1 MSGLRFVLQCLPSGI
16 LQKVLSGKL
25 ALCGDTCRG
34 RAADEKREWK
44 KVSVKFAYVFPFGN
58 RLRGRV
64 LSKLVGKKNSVVGP
78 HASISAARW
87 VPRMGA
93 GRSQQGCRGRSP
105 MPPRQRR
112 RFTVFTYY

>member
-1 MSGLRFVLQCLPSGI
+1 M
-16 LQKVLSGKL
+16 QKVFSGKL

-44 KVSVKFAYVFPFGN
+44 KVAVKFAYLFPFGN

-64 LSKLVGKKNSVVGP
+64 LSKLVGP

-93 GRSQQGCRGRSP
+93 GR
-105 MPPRQRR
+105 
-112 RFTVFTYY
+112 